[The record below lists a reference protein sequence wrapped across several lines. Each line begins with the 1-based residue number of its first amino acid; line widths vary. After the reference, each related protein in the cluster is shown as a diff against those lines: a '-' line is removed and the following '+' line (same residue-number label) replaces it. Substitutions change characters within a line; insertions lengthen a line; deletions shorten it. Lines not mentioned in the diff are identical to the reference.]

1 MTLRIDLWRRI
12 SFSNA
17 STFVRISFSERDGIS
32 LSKKP
37 HRAWSK
43 AHSEKDFNAMLYAA
57 LRYAICWLRQVYQ
70 INFEDTKA
78 ITGFPGLLFRFS
90 SIPLDHKERCFS
102 IKGPMDFL
110 D

>member
-37 HRAWSK
+37 HRARSK
-43 AHSEKDFNAMLYAA
+43 AHSQKDFNAMLYVLCAMLYVLCA
-57 LRYAICWLRQVYQ
+57 M
-70 INFEDTKA
+70 
-78 ITGFPGLLFRFS
+78 LFV
-90 SIPLDHKERCFS
+90 
-102 IKGPMDFL
+102 G
-110 D
+110 